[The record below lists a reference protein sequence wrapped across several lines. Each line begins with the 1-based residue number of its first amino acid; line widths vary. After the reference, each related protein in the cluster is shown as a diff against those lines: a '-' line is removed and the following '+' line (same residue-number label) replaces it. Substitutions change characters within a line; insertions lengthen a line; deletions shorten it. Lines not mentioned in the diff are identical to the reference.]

1 MECHNKM
8 KDVIITNPVEECH
21 MEPHKTCRVV
31 TKLVPGLKAVQEC
44 LDVPKEICSTNK
56 EG

>member
-1 MECHNKM
+1 M